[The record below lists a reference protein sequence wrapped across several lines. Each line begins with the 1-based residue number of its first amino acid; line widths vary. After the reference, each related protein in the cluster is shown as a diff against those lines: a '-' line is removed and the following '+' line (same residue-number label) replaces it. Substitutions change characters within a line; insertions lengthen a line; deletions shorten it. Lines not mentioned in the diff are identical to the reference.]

1 MAPFIV
7 DKDRRRVSRMNGLN
21 DCTDVK
27 RKLGSGM
34 RNTHQH
40 HFEERAVFA
49 GGGVRG
55 CAQGAEEAG
64 WRRWGRVRLD
74 WMAWLVVWG

>member
-1 MAPFIV
+1 MLFIL

-34 RNTHQH
+34 RDTHQH
-40 HFEERAVFA
+40 HISETPVFA
-49 GGGVRG
+49 GCGVRAVG
-55 CAQGAEEAG
+55 TKELPVSVGGAGEE
-64 WRRWGRVRLD
+64 
-74 WMAWLVVWG
+74 

>member
-1 MAPFIV
+1 MVQKKGVAPFIV

-40 HFEERAVFA
+40 HFEERAVFT
-49 GGGVRG
+49 G
-55 CAQGAEEAG
+55 CGAMG
-64 WRRWGRVRLD
+64 WSEGSRERED
-74 WMAWLVVWG
+74 